1 MGDDIILTAREVDP
15 ELFFPHGPLD
25 TDDDGG
31 LTWDDRYGQ
40 APAGDLLDWLCGVAA

>member
-31 LTWDDRYGQ
+31 LTWDTDRYGP
-40 APAGDLLDWLCGVAA
+40 APADLFSWMCGVAA